1 MTGNLLE
8 TITYYFTSS
17 DYSLELVL
25 FNIAFAS
32 ALAAITAWIYWRT
45 HKEISYSQSF
55 VFTLVMVS
63 AISAFAMMV
72 IGNSITRA
80 FALLGTF
87 SIIRFRTAVKESKD
101 TAFVFLCLVIGI
113 AAGTGNYHMAIV
125 ATIFTLLIIQVMFS
139 LNFGSIRKHDHI
151 LSFVLDSK
159 KADNNIFDSTFE
171 DFLGEKVLLNVHA
184 IGKGDKLEFNYNV
197 KLKKRRLVE
206 NFLKKM
212 SQIDGITDINLLSA
226 KNDIEY

>member
-8 TITYYFTSS
+8 TIRFYFTNS
-17 DYSLELVL
+17 DYSLALVF
-25 FNIAFAS
+25 FNIGFAS
-32 ALAAITAWIYWRT
+32 VLAAIVVWVYGRT

-87 SIIRFRTAVKESKD
+87 SIVRFRTAVKESKD
-101 TAFVFLCLVIGI
+101 TAYVFLCLIIGI
-113 AAGTGNYHMAIV
+113 AVGTGNYHMAV
-125 ATIFTLLIIQVMFS
+125 AATISILLIIQIMFS
-139 LNFGSIRKHDHI
+139 LNFGLIRKHDHI
-151 LSFVLDSK
+151 LSFVLDTK
-159 KADNNIFDSTFE
+159 KADNGAFNSTFE
-171 DFLGEKVLLNVHA
+171 DFLDEKILLNVHV
-184 IGKGDKLEFNYNV
+184 IGRGDKLEFNYNV
-197 KLKKRRLVE
+197 KIKKRRLVE
-206 NFLKKM
+206 NFLKEM
-212 SQIDGITDINLLSA
+212 SQIDGVSDVNLLST

>member
-8 TITYYFTSS
+8 TVEFYFTSS
-17 DYSLELVL
+17 DYSLGLVL

-32 ALAAITAWIYWRT
+32 ILAAITAWVYWRT

-87 SIIRFRTAVKESKD
+87 SIVRFRTAVKESKD
-101 TAFVFLCLVIGI
+101 TAYVFLCLIIGI
-113 AAGTGNYHMAIV
+113 AAGTGNYHMALA
-125 ATIFTLLIIQVMFS
+125 ATVFTLLIIQVMFS

-151 LSFVLDSK
+151 LSFVLNTK
-159 KADNNIFDSTFE
+159 KTDNDAFSSIFD
-171 DFLGEKVLLNVHA
+171 DFLAQKVLLNVHA
-184 IGKGDKLEFNYNV
+184 VEKGDKLEFNYNV
-197 KLKKRRLVE
+197 KLKKRRLIDH
-206 NFLKKM
+206 FLKEM
-212 SQIDGITDINLLSA
+212 SQINGISDVSLLSA